1 MRFFCVSRECINTK
15 LTQIGEQFCGLDV
28 NTPLGGE
35 LPIKQEPPVLTFSAQ
50 LTAVTATSTGK
61 MDSCPSVRSR
71 LYSLSQL
78 S

>member
-1 MRFFCVSRECINTK
+1 MRCLFCISRECINTK

-50 LTAVTATSTGK
+50 LTAVTATSTGRR
-61 MDSCPSVRSR
+61 DWESCLS
-71 LYSLSQL
+71 SLSQIC
-78 S
+78 